1 MLPGWIETLQHGED
15 SLLERLLLA
24 VEALHLEPHVLGFP
38 CTHAAGKEPGLVLGQ
53 LGLEYLELTLGFVE
67 LQLERLQLAGS
78 GLYLGRELL
87 FPLVG
92 SLVCIELGKRLPSGE
107 ETIDLKIQILHIE
120 QIGKTRHLHWA
131 GRVVPGPG
139 QPSFPSLAGLDL
151 RAPLGWE
158 PPPDWRRLVA
168 IDSHTGGEPF
178 RVVFDGVPDI
188 EGATMLERRRFAED
202 HFDEL
207 RRALMWEPRGHA
219 DMYGGFVGP
228 PVEPSS
234 DISVLFIHNEGFST
248 MCGHG
253 IIALTKVVLDTGVL
267 PADAPQTV
275 IRIDTPAG
283 QIEATAQYDGRVRSV
298 AFRNVPSFVA
308 AMDQI
313 ADVPGLGQVRYDL
326 AFGGAFYA
334 YVSAEDLELSI
345 DPTGT
350 SRLIDAGRA
359 IKQAVI
365 DSGPIEHP
373 VEPGLGFL
381 YGVIF
386 FGPAESPAHHSRN
399 VCIFADG
406 EVDRSPTG
414 TGVSGRL
421 AIHHARGEVAF
432 GEAIIVESILGST
445 FTGRVMETTEVG
457 GLPAVIPE
465 VTGTAHISGR
475 IEMWMDPN
483 DALGA
488 GFLIR

>member
-1 MLPGWIETLQHGED
+1 VV
-15 SLLERLLLA
+15 
-24 VEALHLEPHVLGFP
+24 VE
-38 CTHAAGKEPGLVLGQ
+38 
-53 LGLEYLELTLGFVE
+53 
-67 LQLERLQLAGS
+67 
-78 GLYLGRELL
+78 
-87 FPLVG
+87 
-92 SLVCIELGKRLPSGE
+92 
-107 ETIDLKIQILHIE
+107 
-120 QIGKTRHLHWA
+120 
-131 GRVVPGPG
+131 
-139 QPSFPSLAGLDL
+139 
-151 RAPLGWE
+151 
-158 PPPDWRRLVA
+158 
-168 IDSHTGGEPF
+168 
-178 RVVFDGVPDI
+178 GVPDI
-188 EGATMLERRRFAED
+188 DGATMLERRRFAED
-202 HFDEL
+202 HLDDL

-253 IIALTKVVLDTGVL
+253 IIALTKVLLDTGVL
-267 PADAPQTV
+267 PAKAPVTV

-283 QIEATAQYDGRVRSV
+283 QIEATAQYDGTVRSV
-298 AFRNVPSFVA
+298 SFRNVPSFVA
-308 AMDQI
+308 ALDQ
-313 ADVPGLGQVRYDL
+313 AVDVPGLGQIRYDL

-334 YVSAEDLELSI
+334 YVSAEELELSI
-345 DPTGT
+345 DPTST

-359 IKQAVI
+359 IKRAVI

-381 YGVIF
+381 YGVILI
-386 FGPAESPAHHSRN
+386 GPAEDPAHHSRN

-421 AIHHARGEVAF
+421 AIHHARGELAV
-432 GEAIIVESILGST
+432 GEAMTVESILGST
-445 FTGRVMETTEVG
+445 FTGRAVKTSEVG

-465 VTGTAHISGR
+465 VIGTAHIAGR
-475 IEMWMDPN
+475 IELWMDPN

>member
-1 MLPGWIETLQHGED
+1 ML
-15 SLLERLLLA
+15 
-24 VEALHLEPHVLGFP
+24 VE
-38 CTHAAGKEPGLVLGQ
+38 
-53 LGLEYLELTLGFVE
+53 
-67 LQLERLQLAGS
+67 
-78 GLYLGRELL
+78 
-87 FPLVG
+87 
-92 SLVCIELGKRLPSGE
+92 
-107 ETIDLKIQILHIE
+107 
-120 QIGKTRHLHWA
+120 
-131 GRVVPGPG
+131 
-139 QPSFPSLAGLDL
+139 
-151 RAPLGWE
+151 
-158 PPPDWRRLVA
+158 
-168 IDSHTGGEPF
+168 
-178 RVVFDGVPDI
+178 GVPDI

-202 HFDEL
+202 QLDEL

-219 DMYGGFVGP
+219 DMYGGLVGP
-228 PVEPSS
+228 PVETSS

-253 IIALTKVVLDTGVL
+253 IIALTKVVLDTGML

-283 QIEATAQYDGRVRSV
+283 QIEATAQYDDTVQSV
-298 AFRNVPSFVA
+298 SFRNVPSFVA

-334 YVSAEDLELSI
+334 YVSAQDLKLSI
-345 DPTGT
+345 EPAST
-350 SRLIDAGRA
+350 SRLIDTGRA
-359 IKQAVI
+359 IKEAVI

-381 YGVIF
+381 YGVILV
-386 FGPAESPAHHSRN
+386 GPAQDPAHHSRN

-421 AIHHARGEVAF
+421 AIHHARGEIAV
-432 GEAIIVESILGST
+432 GEAITVESILGST
-445 FTGRVMETTEVG
+445 FTGRVAETTEVG

-465 VTGTAHISGR
+465 VTGTAHITGR
-475 IEMWMDPN
+475 IEIWMDPN
-483 DALGA
+483 DELGT